1 MTNLFFP
8 RIAIMDTSSSASK
21 IVEFEDEGELSD
33 DLIGDSDNEEEDIP
47 MMFKQS
53 VLKNKR

>member
-1 MTNLFFP
+1 
-8 RIAIMDTSSSASK
+8 MDTSSSASK